1 MIHQSGKYASVSPLI
16 VYSDTIKFED
26 SVRVIIDASQV
37 RVEFTDSNALTI
49 GRFYPTIRD
58 DTTDPN
64 ISHYWTSHPGRVY
77 RRNFSIMLMKDV
89 SKITG
94 TLLDDFGSP
103 DQTADFLNK
112 KVSFDAQR
120 IKK

>member
-1 MIHQSGKYASVSPLI
+1 
-16 VYSDTIKFED
+16 
-26 SVRVIIDASQV
+26 
-37 RVEFTDSNALTI
+37 
-49 GRFYPTIRD
+49 
-58 DTTDPN
+58 
-64 ISHYWTSHPGRVY
+64 
-77 RRNFSIMLMKDV
+77 MKDV